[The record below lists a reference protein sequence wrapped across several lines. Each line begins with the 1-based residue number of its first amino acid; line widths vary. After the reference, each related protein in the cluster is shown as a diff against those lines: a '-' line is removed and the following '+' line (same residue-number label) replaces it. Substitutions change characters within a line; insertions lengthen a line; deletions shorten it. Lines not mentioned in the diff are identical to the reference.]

1 MRWSAWSHASRT
13 GVRAKRF
20 LAGGTLAAALVLV
33 PLAFA
38 QQPRWPQRPAG
49 HPTPKPK
56 ASANDNPYENDRSSG
71 AAPATSATAA
81 TTTTATATAAWP
93 ASSTGPVPAPPTES
107 GDGGKLS
114 PLNPAANEFS
124 DAGPPAASLDY
135 DRLLAD
141 IGSLRARVAAVSD
154 TLFHSRIAVALET
167 SGDHGRIAALSVS
180 LDDGVVWTSPPQ
192 FRAEDATTVY
202 EHAVAPGHH
211 AVTIDVERRDD
222 RNDTFRTAQRSRFVV
237 DVPADQRLGVEVK
250 LWDDSSMGGDFPGD
264 KKGTYELRVRM
275 RAKAQAIGR

>member
-1 MRWSAWSHASRT
+1 MRWSALSHASRP

-20 LAGGTLAAALVLV
+20 LAGGALAAALALV

-38 QQPRWPQRPAG
+38 QQPRWPQRAAGRPAA
-49 HPTPKPK
+49 KPK
-56 ASANDNPYENDRSSG
+56 ASAGSDNPYETDKPSG
-71 AAPATSATAA
+71 ASPATSAASSPASTAN
-81 TTTTATATAAWP
+81 AAWP
-93 ASSTGPVPAPPTES
+93 ASSTGPVPPPPTES

-124 DAGPPAASLDY
+124 DAGLGSSSLDY

-154 TLFHSRIAVALET
+154 TLFHSRIAVTLET

-192 FRAEDATTVY
+192 FRAEDATVVY
-202 EHAVAPGHH
+202 DHAVAPGHH

-222 RNDTFRTAQRSRFVV
+222 RNDTFRSAQRSRFVV
-237 DVPADQRLGVEVK
+237 DVPADQRLGVDVK

-264 KKGTYELRVRM
+264 KKGSYELRVRM

>member
-1 MRWSAWSHASRT
+1 M
-13 GVRAKRF
+13 KRF

-33 PLAFA
+33 PLVFA
-38 QQPRWPQRPAG
+38 QQPRWPLKPAG

-56 ASANDNPYENDRSSG
+56 ASANDNPYETDKGSG
-71 AAPATSATAA
+71 AAPAASATATA
-81 TTTTATATAAWP
+81 TATATAAWP

-107 GDGGKLS
+107 GDGGRLS
-114 PLNPAANEFS
+114 PLNPTAAEFS

-154 TLFHSRIAVALET
+154 TLFHSRIAVSLET

-180 LDDGVVWTSPPQ
+180 LDDGVVWTSPSQ

-202 EHAVAPGHH
+202 DHAVAPGHH

-237 DVPADQRLGVEVK
+237 DVPTDQRLGVDVK

-264 KKGTYELRVRM
+264 KKGSYELRVRM

>member
-1 MRWSAWSHASRT
+1 MRWSALSHAPRPGART
-13 GVRAKRF
+13 KRL

-49 HPTPKPK
+49 HPAPKPK
-56 ASANDNPYENDRSSG
+56 ASANDNGSP
-71 AAPATSATAA
+71 AAANATATA
-81 TTTTATATAAWP
+81 TATATAAWP
-93 ASSTGPVPAPPTES
+93 ATSTGPVPAPPTES

-114 PLNPAANEFS
+114 PLNPGANEFS
-124 DAGPPAASLDY
+124 DAGPAAASMDY

-154 TLFHSRIAVALET
+154 TLFHSRIAVSLET
-167 SGDHGRIAALSVS
+167 NGDHGRIAALSVS

-192 FRAEDATTVY
+192 FRAEDATIVY
-202 EHAVAPGHH
+202 DHAVAPGHH

-237 DVPADQRLGVEVK
+237 DVPTDQRLGVDVK

-264 KKGTYELRVRM
+264 KKGSYELRVRM

>member
-1 MRWSAWSHASRT
+1 MRWSALSRALRP
-13 GVRAKRF
+13 GARSRRL
-20 LAGGTLAAALVLV
+20 LAGGTLAAAVAIV

-49 HPTPKPK
+49 GHPTARPK
-56 ASANDNPYENDRSSG
+56 ASANDNPYETDKPSA
-71 AAPATSATAA
+71 AAPASSSTA
-81 TTTTATATAAWP
+81 TATATAAWP
-93 ASSTGPVPAPPTES
+93 ASSTGPIPPPPTEA

-114 PLNPAANEFS
+114 PLNPTAAEFS
-124 DAGPPAASLDY
+124 DAGGAVASLDY

-154 TLFHSRIAVALET
+154 TLFHSRVAVSLET

-202 EHAVAPGHH
+202 DHAVAPGHH

-237 DVPADQRLGVEVK
+237 DVPADQRLGVDVK

-264 KKGTYELRVRM
+264 KKGSYELRVRM